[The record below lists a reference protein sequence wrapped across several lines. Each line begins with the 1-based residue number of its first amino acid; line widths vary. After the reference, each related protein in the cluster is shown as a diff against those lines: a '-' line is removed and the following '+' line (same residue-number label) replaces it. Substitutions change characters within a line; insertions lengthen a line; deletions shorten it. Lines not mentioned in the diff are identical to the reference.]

1 MVSQQL
7 SISIICVT
15 PPSVDSEELMF
26 RFGMN
31 WKIQLMC
38 MSLLKVLDDSGLL
51 MLEQGRVSLNIES
64 LLLS

>member
-1 MVSQQL
+1 
-7 SISIICVT
+7 
-15 PPSVDSEELMF
+15 
-26 RFGMN
+26 MN
-31 WKIQLMC
+31 WKIQLMR